1 MIDRKI
7 YTAEA
12 PTPQPCCPKQLKILG
27 DAAVAVL
34 ANVELIF
41 ANNQKVESNQADI
54 NWTTNALSNYKT
66 AINTKNEEWFDE
78 SDKLNKNLVILR
90 SFERQVDYNPLN
102 INARVSV
109 EIYEDLFK
117 QSQSKIKAINAYL
130 ENLDVNKKRLSKNLE
145 EFDKIKK
152 ELLGIQ
158 TKLLDI
164 RKVLT
169 PALKAAQDAYDSC
182 KKGCEGAF
190 HVNLSLNLKSSCK
203 EIKQKI
209 KTLNQK
215 LTSSKNKNLD
225 LKYGLNNLHILN
237 INKKLYDEKI
247 KITTEFL
254 EKLDNLRPYIPET
267 LTLFF
272 TFYNEAKSNSASYQI
287 ESNTLT
293 SKIKISKEK
302 VKTISEKKKRLKPK
316 ISNLFKQF
324 KKCLKA

>member
-1 MIDRKI
+1 MINRII

-12 PTPQPCCPKQLKILG
+12 PTPQPCCPKQLKTLG
-27 DAAVAVL
+27 DATVAYL

-54 NWTTNALSNYKT
+54 NWTTNALSNYET
-66 AINTKNEEWFDE
+66 AIKEKNNEWFDE
-78 SDKLNKNLVILR
+78 SAKLNKNLVTLR

-102 INARVSV
+102 YNARVSV

-117 QSQSKIKAINAYL
+117 QSQSKIKAIDAYL
-130 ENLDVNKKRLSKNLE
+130 ANLDLNKKRLNKNLE
-145 EFDKIKK
+145 EFNKIKK

-164 RKVLT
+164 RKVLR

-254 EKLDNLRPYIPET
+254 EKLDKLRPYIPET
-267 LTLFF
+267 LTIFF
-272 TFYNEAKSNSASYQI
+272 TFYNEAKANSASYQM
-287 ESNTLT
+287 ESNTLAN
-293 SKIKISKEK
+293 KIKISKEK
-302 VKTISEKKKRLKPK
+302 AKTISEKKKRLKPK
-316 ISNLFKQF
+316 ISSLLKQF